1 MAKSMTIKEVRKAK
15 IELESAILDLMKKFE
30 KDTGTKLG
38 YIETERKHKNAETKG
53 ALPEPYEPYKGPIS
67 NVNVNMSLDAIYD

>member
-1 MAKSMTIKEVRKAK
+1 MTIKEVKKAK

-38 YIETERKHKNAETKG
+38 YIETERKHKVLHTFR
-53 ALPEPYEPYKGPIS
+53 
-67 NVNVNMSLDAIYD
+67 